1 MITYAQEIKK
11 EHYPYT
17 AKDTSTGTNRWENVQ
32 NVISNSNNYA
42 QCSTGW
48 NSESNLDITFSSLS
62 DFNIKEAYLKVSC
75 YASSSR
81 PYLYMYDSTGGTT
94 IHSCNFP
101 TSKTLITSSKDVT
114 SFINLKGDTTFRLT
128 ATGSTTSATVY
139 IYSVYLELT
148 VEEQGNNKTIY
159 LGANDIQNIYLGAN
173 DIQNIYL
180 GNNAV
185 SSVYLGNSLIYGNT
199 KDEIIESNGII
210 VEGLTLY
217 LDGRDYV
224 KNSYKWNSRAG
235 SESVDFSY
243 SGSVPSKVGN
253 CVKMNSS
260 SYGFCFA
267 NPFASKVSTFTLELY
282 IKDISIIPNN
292 NMHLMSITKNLE
304 YGILVAAEGPDYR
317 ETGQTELGVSIH
329 NGSTF
334 NFYYPT
340 KVTSN
345 SSVYVQI
352 TCLNGKLDLYID
364 GNLVS
369 TANNFSMQM
378 PSQNTKEVALLLGN
392 YTGSLFY
399 STSEPT
405 FASVRYYVRSLTK
418 DELENNRNFDLSIY

>member
-1 MITYAQEIKK
+1 
-11 EHYPYT
+11 
-17 AKDTSTGTNRWENVQ
+17 
-32 NVISNSNNYA
+32 
-42 QCSTGW
+42 
-48 NSESNLDITFSSLS
+48 
-62 DFNIKEAYLKVSC
+62 
-75 YASSSR
+75 
-81 PYLYMYDSTGGTT
+81 
-94 IHSCNFP
+94 
-101 TSKTLITSSKDVT
+101 
-114 SFINLKGDTTFRLT
+114 
-128 ATGSTTSATVY
+128 
-139 IYSVYLELT
+139 
-148 VEEQGNNKTIY
+148 
-159 LGANDIQNIYLGAN
+159 
-173 DIQNIYL
+173 
-180 GNNAV
+180 
-185 SSVYLGNSLIYGNT
+185 
-199 KDEIIESNGII
+199 
-210 VEGLTLY
+210 
-217 LDGRDYV
+217 
-224 KNSYKWNSRAG
+224 
-235 SESVDFSY
+235 
-243 SGSVPSKVGN
+243 
-253 CVKMNSS
+253 MNSS